1 MLREDPRF
9 YLTNLHSWING
20 NNFYGSYREMRFF
33 ISVHSVVDKVTGEPL
48 PESNV
53 TASVWKGEFCME
65 ESEILA
71 SKEFLLTEEGRES
84 VIDWLEEQYKWILT
98 LPVAPVTE

>member
-20 NNFYGSYREMRFF
+20 NAFFGSLREMRFYVKPKA
-33 ISVHSVVDKVTGEPL
+33 IVDKVTGEPL
-48 PESNV
+48 PESSV
-53 TASVWKGEFCME
+53 TVSVWKGEYCME

-71 SKEFLLTEEGRES
+71 THEFELTEEGREQ

-98 LPVAPVTE
+98 